1 MPLTTE
7 KKESVPAAAKAGKTW
22 LWSLLTIAG
31 ALVILAGSVLAYVL
45 NVNKNIYPNVYTD
58 GIKLGGLSVEQATL
72 VAANHVR
79 DKLSGFSVDLVAP
92 DVTHPV
98 TAQDINTQYDAGST
112 AQFAYDVGRTGSF
125 PQRIRDVWNA
135 YFSRVDIPLTPQM
148 DVDKD
153 ELERVVSVVAE
164 QTDIPVIQYSYTINE
179 KDIVI
184 RNAKAGRSVDRTAVM
199 DTLLSRFENL
209 ENGDVFVEPVEVI
222 PDVLDVEALYDTVF
236 KEPKDAYL
244 DIESQRDAKIIAHQ
258 TGVRFDAEKLKQDL
272 NTDTP
277 EIIVPLIFTEP
288 QITQQ
293 LLRDNLFK
301 DPLATFTTYLT
312 ASNVPRTSNI
322 RLAAGMI
329 NGIILA
335 PGDVFSFNETVGQRT
350 SSRGFQE
357 AGAYVNGRLVPELG
371 GGICQMSTTAYNA
384 ALFAN
389 LKIVERSNHSMTV
402 AYVPLG
408 QDAMVNWGT
417 SDLKLENNRNYPIQI
432 LAEQKGGSV
441 SVTIM
446 GTKEDDYKVSIE
458 RATLST
464 TNYTKIERVNPALP
478 AGTSKT
484 VQDGHTG
491 HVVDT
496 YRVIKDADDKLVSRE
511 FEAKSRYNKTDLIIE
526 YGQGTVISDPSP
538 SPSPLPN
545 PTPEVGVSPSPIPSP
560 TPSTE
565 PSPESTPAP
574 TPAPTPT
581 PTPEATPTP
590 APEVTPTAT
599 PEPTPYPLPVP

>member
-7 KKESVPAAAKAGKTW
+7 KKESAPAAAKAGKTW
-22 LWSLLTIAG
+22 LWSLLTIVG

-72 VAANHVR
+72 VASNHVR

-98 TAQDINTQYDAGST
+98 TTQDINAQYDAGTT

-125 PQRIRDVWNA
+125 SQRIRDVWNA

-148 DVDKD
+148 GVDRD
-153 ELERVVSVVAE
+153 ELEKVISVVAE

-179 KDIVI
+179 RDIVI
-184 RNAKAGRSVDRTAVM
+184 KNAKAGRSVDRNTVM
-199 DTLLSRFENL
+199 DTLLSRFEAL
-209 ENGDVFVEPVEVI
+209 ENGDVFVEPVEVM
-222 PDVLDVEALYDTVF
+222 PDPLDVDALYNTVF
-236 KEPKDAYL
+236 KEPKNAYL

-258 TGVRFDAEKLKQDL
+258 TGVRFDAEKLKEDL
-272 NTDTP
+272 KTDAP
-277 EIIVPLIFTEP
+277 EITVPLIFTEP

-293 LLRDNLFK
+293 LLKDNLFK
-301 DPLATFTTYLT
+301 DQLSTFTTYLT

-322 RLAAGMI
+322 RLAAGII
-329 NGIILA
+329 NGVILA

-389 LKIVERSNHSMTV
+389 LKIVERMNHSMTV

-432 LAEQKGGSV
+432 IAEQKGGSV

-458 RATLST
+458 RTTLST
-464 TNYTKIERVNPALP
+464 TNFTKVERVNPALP

-496 YRVIKDADDKLVSRE
+496 YRVIKDADDNLVSRE
-511 FEAKSRYNKTDLIIE
+511 FEAKSRYKKTDLVIE
-526 YGQGTVISDPSP
+526 YGQGAVITEPSP
-538 SPSPLPN
+538 SPSPSPS
-545 PTPEVGVSPSPIPSP
+545 PEPDGGVSPSPSPTPIPTP
-560 TPSTE
+560 TPSTTPE
-565 PSPESTPAP
+565 PTPTP
-574 TPAPTPT
+574 TPAPTP
-581 PTPEATPTP
+581 
-590 APEVTPTAT
+590 EVTPAVT
-599 PEPTPYPLPVP
+599 PEPTPYPLPIP